1 MSKKIYS
8 VSLKTETEGNIVKG
22 FSFIE
27 NTQDVVGESFN
38 YYDVKVGDFVGQKSK
53 ISEFKGM
60 SVMLPNEHH
69 PFSLFSTDPSLI
81 EDMKKSIA
89 KALVFEAQSKYQK
102 AANAYK
108 DFKRYKTSIS
118 SGEVI
123 ERDTFFEQL
132 LLKFSYAKNEVKE
145 YISNHGNAEIIIN
158 AGITLIEDKTHVY
171 AEPLWITGV
180 NSDGSLELTDYTHT
194 PCDDVF
200 ESDINKIFGGN
211 NPDFPFANIKIANE
225 FDIFEIAS
233 KLHEKMAEQ
242 VDSYILDAQSK
253 MENQLSLALSLKA
266 SI

>member
-1 MSKKIYS
+1 MSKKIYL
-8 VSLKTETEGNIVKG
+8 VSLKTETEGNELKG

-27 NTQDVVGESFN
+27 QSQEIVSERFN
-38 YYDVKVGDFVGQKSK
+38 YYVVENAGQKSK
-53 ISEFKGM
+53 SSEFKGM
-60 SVMLPNEHH
+60 SVMLPNEYH

-81 EDMKKSIA
+81 TDMKKSIA
-89 KALVFEAQSKYQK
+89 NALIFEAQNKYQK
-102 AANAYK
+102 AANSYK
-108 DFKRYKTSIS
+108 DFKRYKTSIT
-118 SGEVI
+118 SGDVI

-132 LLKFSYAKNEVKE
+132 LVKFTYAKNEIKE
-145 YISNHGNAEIIIN
+145 YISNHGNAEIVIN

-211 NPDFPFANIKIANE
+211 RADFPFANTKVKGE
-225 FDIFEIAS
+225 FDIFELAS
-233 KLHEKMAEQ
+233 KLQEKMAEQ
-242 VDSYILDAQSK
+242 VDAFILDAQSK
-253 MENQLSLALSLKA
+253 METQLSMALSLKA